1 MKTKQSLYTLAIIAI
16 GLMIFGCGNSKPK
29 GKLEASLVPSE
40 TINFPLDNQT
50 SNVSSFLAYHDNSGD
65 GLLFSLNQQTNE
77 IQAYS
82 LNEQKLVYQHSY
94 DIDGPKG
101 VGEISAFHIVRPDSI
116 MIFPFSKNSV
126 YTSNILKGSVEGL
139 KYEPPLGYTNASFRP
154 NAFPSNSALI
164 NGNLIVKTS
173 FMGNPY
179 LLSDDQMASTH
190 LAYSIDL
197 SSGQTTPI
205 PHFFPK
211 GYWGDKKTYFRF
223 SMSADPKFVYSFFG
237 DHNIYYADS
246 PNSKLTPVLAESKYF
261 KKSID
266 RFPTDGSP
274 EDRGIYPIVTPHYGN
289 IIYDQ
294 YREVYYRF
302 CFPSVEIQE
311 DDNISQLLSF
321 PKTFSIIILDKD
333 LNPVGET
340 YFGKNTELAPYNSFV
355 GKDGL
360 YISINHPEN
369 SENKEDF
376 MSFKRFELI
385 W

>member
-1 MKTKQSLYTLAIIAI
+1 MKTKQSLYTLAIITFSF
-16 GLMIFGCGNSKPK
+16 LIFGCGNSKPK
-29 GKLEASLVPSE
+29 DKPEASLVPSE
-40 TINFPLDNQT
+40 TINFPIDNST
-50 SNVSSFLAYHDNSGD
+50 SNVSSFLAYYDNSGD
-65 GLLFSLNQQTNE
+65 DLLVSLNQQTNE

-82 LNEQKLVYQHSY
+82 LNEKKLAYQHTY
-94 DIDGPKG
+94 DVDGPKG
-101 VGEISAFHIVRPDSI
+101 VGEISAFHIVRFDSI
-116 MIFPFSKNSV
+116 IIFPANKNSV

-139 KYEPPLGYTNASFRP
+139 KYEPPLGYTKASFRP
-154 NAFPSNSALI
+154 SAFPSNSALT

-197 SSGQTTPI
+197 TSGQTTPL

-223 SMSADPKFVYSFFG
+223 SMSAGPKFVYSFFG

-274 EDRGIYPIVTPHYGN
+274 EDRGMYPIVTPHYGN

-302 CFPSVEIQE
+302 CFPAVEIQE
-311 DDNISQLLSF
+311 GDNISQFLSF

-340 YFGKNTELAPYNSFV
+340 YFEKNAKLAPYNSFV

-376 MSFKRFELI
+376 MSFKRFQLK
-385 W
+385 

>member
-1 MKTKQSLYTLAIIAI
+1 MKTKQSLYTLAIIAFSF
-16 GLMIFGCGNSKPK
+16 LIFGCGNSKLKDKP
-29 GKLEASLVPSE
+29 EASLVPSE
-40 TINFPLDNQT
+40 TINFPIDNST
-50 SNVSSFLAYHDNSGD
+50 SNVSSFLAYHDNSEE

-82 LNEQKLVYQHSY
+82 LNEQKLAYQHSY
-94 DIDGPKG
+94 DVDGPKG
-101 VGEISAFHIVRPDSI
+101 VGEISAFHIVRFDSI
-116 MIFPFSKNSV
+116 IIFPANKNSV

-139 KYEPPLGYTNASFRP
+139 KYEPPLGYTKASFRP
-154 NAFPSNSALI
+154 SAFPSNSALT

-197 SSGQTTPI
+197 NSGRTTPL

-223 SMSADPKFVYSFFG
+223 SMSAGSKFVYSFFG
-237 DHNIYYADS
+237 DHNVYYTDS

-261 KKSID
+261 KKNID
-266 RFPTDGSP
+266 RYPTDGSP
-274 EDRGIYPIVTPHYGN
+274 EDRGMYPIVTPHYGN

-302 CFPSVEIQE
+302 CFPAVEIQE
-311 DDNISQLLSF
+311 GDNISQLLSF

-340 YFGKNTELAPYNSFV
+340 YFGKNAKLAPYNSFV

-376 MSFKRFELI
+376 MSFKRFQLK
-385 W
+385 

>member
-1 MKTKQSLYTLAIIAI
+1 MKTKQSLYTLAIIAFSF
-16 GLMIFGCGNSKPK
+16 LIFSCGNSKPK
-29 GKLEASLVPSE
+29 DKPEASLVPSE
-40 TINFPLDNQT
+40 TINFPIDNST
-50 SNVSSFLAYHDNSGD
+50 SNVSSFLAYHDNSED

-101 VGEISAFHIVRPDSI
+101 VGEISAFHIVRFDSI
-116 MIFPFSKNSV
+116 IIFPANKNSV
-126 YTSNILKGSVEGL
+126 YKSNILKGSVEGL

-154 NAFPSNSALI
+154 SAFPSNSALT

-197 SSGQTTPI
+197 NSGRTTPL

-223 SMSADPKFVYSFFG
+223 SMSAGSKFVYSFFG
-237 DHNIYYADS
+237 DHNVYYSDS

-266 RFPTDGSP
+266 RYPTDGSP
-274 EDRGIYPIVTPHYGN
+274 EDRGMYPIVTPHYGN

-302 CFPSVEIQE
+302 CFPAVEIQE
-311 DDNISQLLSF
+311 GDNISQLLSF
-321 PKTFSIIILDKD
+321 PKTFSILILDKD
-333 LNPVGET
+333 LSPVGET
-340 YFGKNTELAPYNSFV
+340 YFGKNAKLAPYNSFV